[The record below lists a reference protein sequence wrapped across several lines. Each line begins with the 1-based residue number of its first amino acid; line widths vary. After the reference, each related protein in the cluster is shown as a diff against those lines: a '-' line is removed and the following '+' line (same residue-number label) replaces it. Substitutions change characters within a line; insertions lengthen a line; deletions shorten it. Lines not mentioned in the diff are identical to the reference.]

1 VNLTRMIR
9 QMFGH
14 KCRCEITV
22 LGRRQVVWDGDVVHV
37 KLDFDMELTPST
49 PGMSFGNVTL
59 TKRSRE

>member
-22 LGRRQVVWDGDVVHV
+22 LGRRQVVWDGDV
-37 KLDFDMELTPST
+37 ELTPST